1 MSKAFTRESDEAGAE
16 EVPYVP
22 PQLPPGARNYITH
35 DGADR
40 LKQRLDALLE
50 KKRALAAGGAQAA
63 ASSEADRRRIES
75 SIRKL
80 QQILDSVVVAGAPA
94 DREKV
99 AFGATVRIRR
109 GDGEEDSYQI
119 VGVEEADP
127 ENGRISWISPLARAL
142 LSRREGDK
150 VRFRSP
156 TGEEELTVLTV
167 RYAGY

>member
-22 PQLPPGARNYITH
+22 PQLPPGTRNYITR
-35 DGADR
+35 DGATR
-40 LKQRLDALLE
+40 LKQRLDELLE

-80 QQILDSVVVAGAPA
+80 QQVLDSVVVAGAPV

-99 AFGATVRIRR
+99 VFGATVRVRR
-109 GDGEEDSYQI
+109 GNGDEDSYQI

-127 ENGRISWISPLARAL
+127 ENGRISWIAPLARAM
-142 LSRREGDK
+142 LSRRAGDK

-156 TGEEELTVLTV
+156 AGDEELTVLAVHYTV
-167 RYAGY
+167 

>member
-35 DGADR
+35 DGAAR
-40 LKQRLDALLE
+40 LKQRLDELLE
-50 KKRALAAGGAQAA
+50 KKRALATGSTGAG
-63 ASSEADRRRIES
+63 ASSEAERRRIES
-75 SIRKL
+75 AIRKL
-80 QQILDSVVVAGAPA
+80 QQVLDSVVVAGAPV

-109 GDGEEDSYQI
+109 GNGEEDSYQI

-127 ENGRISWISPLARAL
+127 QSGRISWISPLARAM
-142 LSRREGDK
+142 LSRRAGDK
-150 VRFRSP
+150 VRLRSP
-156 TGEEELTVLTV
+156 AGDEELTVLAV
-167 RYAGY
+167 HYAV